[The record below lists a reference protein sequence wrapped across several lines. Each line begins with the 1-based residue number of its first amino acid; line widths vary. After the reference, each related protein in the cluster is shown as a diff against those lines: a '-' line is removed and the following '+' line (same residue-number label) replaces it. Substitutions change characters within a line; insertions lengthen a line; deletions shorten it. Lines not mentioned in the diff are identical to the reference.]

1 MGHRPPTGDR
11 RRAGHTRITFDFFQA
26 GNPADAAAPDA
37 GAAIRLQGADL
48 LTPEDLVGPEIES
61 YIRRARPAFFFNVC
75 HGGQQGWA
83 LTRLGGWANRLIR
96 AGAGLFIAPLW
107 SVTDANAL
115 AFAEKFYRQLS
126 SGATVAEAVRAGRQA
141 ARAVGDP
148 TWLAYSVYAHPNARV
163 AFGE

>member
-1 MGHRPPTGDR
+1 MLDLLERGGYSWLHAATHGKSD
-11 RRAGHTRITFDFFQA
+11 AGL
-26 GNPADAAAPDA
+26 PDA
-37 GAAIRLQGADL
+37 GTAIQLQGPDSL
-48 LTPEDLVGPEIES
+48 KPEDLVGPEIEG

-83 LTRLGGWANRLIR
+83 LTRLGGWANRLIS

-115 AFAEKFYRQLS
+115 TFAETFYGELLD
-126 SGATVAEAVRAGRQA
+126 GATVAEAVRLGRQA
-141 ARAVGDP
+141 ARAAGDP

-163 AFGE
+163 LLQ